1 VELSDRKKQGFSK
14 LEIESKGIFY
24 AVEKVKE
31 MFGMGV
37 YYRLN
42 TSVKSLKTLLQNLTD
57 NPKVK
62 LFLYT
67 TLNLKVAE
75 AILER
80 LHLLNFFHV

>member
-1 VELSDRKKQGFSK
+1 METNGL
-14 LEIESKGIFY
+14 FY

-42 TSVKSLKTLLQNLTD
+42 TSVRNLKNLLRTLAD

-75 AILER
+75 VVL
-80 LHLLNFFHV
+80 